1 MTIRP
6 LRAGEFS
13 IITKHI
19 FIMWMIQKKEFKI
32 VFRWGQVY
40 VCVCVYSFKFHVMFF
55 SLLLEQSHRRERV
68 MTKNKVLLSFFWTM
82 YRRTEILRN
91 SARGMH
97 SVQFWHF
104 FFVKKFTLQTRGA
117 QFSSLYLADPV
128 KKSEKVLL
136 YNLCVIMSLK
146 TGRKII
152 SFRTLCNVYSIRK
165 NYRVL
170 C

>member
-1 MTIRP
+1 MHDT
-6 LRAGEFS
+6 
-13 IITKHI
+13 
-19 FIMWMIQKKEFKI
+19 KKEFKI

-40 VCVCVYSFKFHVMFF
+40 VSVYIASNFTSCFF
-55 SLLLEQSHRRERV
+55 LYCWSKVIGERV

-104 FFVKKFTLQTRGA
+104 FFREKTN
-117 QFSSLYLADPV
+117 LADPV
-128 KKSEKVLL
+128 KNSEKVLL

>member
-1 MTIRP
+1 MDD
-6 LRAGEFS
+6 
-13 IITKHI
+13 TKKR
-19 FIMWMIQKKEFKI
+19 IQNSFLM
-32 VFRWGQVY
+32 GSG
-40 VCVCVYSFKFHVMFF
+40 VCVCVYIASNFTSCFFLYCWSKVIGEREWWQKIKCYSHSFGQCIEGRKF
-55 SLLLEQSHRRERV
+55 
-68 MTKNKVLLSFFWTM
+68 
-82 YRRTEILRN
+82 YAILPGECTVYN
-91 SARGMH
+91 
-97 SVQFWHF
+97 FDIF

-146 TGRKII
+146 RWKKVI

>member
-1 MTIRP
+1 MHDT
-6 LRAGEFS
+6 
-13 IITKHI
+13 
-19 FIMWMIQKKEFKI
+19 KKEFKI

-40 VCVCVYSFKFHVMFF
+40 VSVYIASNFTSCFFLYCWSKVIGEREWWQKIKCYSHSFGQCIEGRKFYAILPGESTVYNFDIFF
-55 SLLLEQSHRRERV
+55 REK
-68 MTKNKVLLSFFWTM
+68 TN
-82 YRRTEILRN
+82 
-91 SARGMH
+91 
-97 SVQFWHF
+97 
-104 FFVKKFTLQTRGA
+104 
-117 QFSSLYLADPV
+117 LADPV
-128 KKSEKVLL
+128 KNSEKVLL